1 MAEMLTDLI
10 QNIYG
15 RISQLGKSIQSLQQ
29 SLDNLNK
36 TLAEKVASLVDSI
49 KSMTDS
55 VEKEGEANKLI
66 LAQIGDNALEEIRLL
81 QRKVGLKDLD
91 ELMEKL
97 NIIVNSSQEALR
109 PETVDV
115 LLHEVLTA
123 VKDLKEGSNGVTS
136 EEAGELLDKIGSS
149 LSKKT

>member
-49 KSMTDS
+49 KSMTES

-66 LAQIGDNALEEIRLL
+66 LSQIGDNALEEIRLL

-123 VKDLKEGSNGVTS
+123 VKELKEGANGATS
-136 EEAGELLDKIGSS
+136 EETGELLEKIGSS
-149 LSKKT
+149 LSKPT